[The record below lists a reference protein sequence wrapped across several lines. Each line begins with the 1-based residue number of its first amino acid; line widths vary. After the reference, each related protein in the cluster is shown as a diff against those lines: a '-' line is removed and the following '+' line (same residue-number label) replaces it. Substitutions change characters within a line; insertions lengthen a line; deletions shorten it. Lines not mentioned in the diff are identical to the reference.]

1 MWYLRSYNL
10 TFSAK
15 RRSFRACTMK
25 GTPSSSLTLSSGKS
39 FSSTLLNCQV
49 ETLDAAVSIRGRF
62 AANATLTVLITRYFI
77 VIKVLWPRYGNEVL
91 FDVLENFC
99 RKGALEQNL

>member
-1 MWYLRSYNL
+1 VVPEILQPDVLCEKKILPGMYYERD
-10 TFSAK
+10 
-15 RRSFRACTMK
+15 
-25 GTPSSSLTLSSGKS
+25 PSSSLTLSSGKS